1 MPKVSTLMR
10 LRHDVPA
17 AALDAHAEGFDVPAA
32 CSTEN
37 REGEFLEEVNGVVV
51 PAVVL
56 LVREETVEQE
66 IIARLVLGKR
76 AHAQKVSR

>member
-17 AALDAHAEGFDVPAA
+17 AALDAHAEGLDVPAA
-32 CSTEN
+32 RSTEN
-37 REGEFLEEVNGVVV
+37 RESEFLEEVNGVVV